1 MVRNPVVI
9 CKATPGG
16 VFIPCP
22 VSRSGKLMR
31 LYQETEATCVSL
43 YCRKCKHESLI
54 DIQAGDG
61 LDRVT
66 LHRPAQAGKQ
76 H

>member
-1 MVRNPVVI
+1 MVRNSVVI

-22 VSRSGKLMR
+22 VCRSGKLMR

-43 YCRKCKHESLI
+43 YCQKCKHESLI

>member
-1 MVRNPVVI
+1 MVRNSVVI

-22 VSRSGKLMR
+22 VCRSGKLMR

-43 YCRKCKHESLI
+43 YCRKCKYESLI